1 MKIMDTQQKYS
12 DHQQEI
18 EKLRLE
24 NVQLKKNLEKE
35 ELLHKSLYSQW
46 KQLNARMAAKEH
58 EVEQQFN
65 SSNLFYKY
73 DFYVILIL
81 LIPMYY
87 FLSNSKGDKRITTS
101 LQAASSQLPTKN
113 QTPTNNPDTV
123 QLPNVKLKEN
133 EIIKPGILQPKM
145 ATVNK
150 KVIDKPLT
158 DSARDLIY
166 WQGWNAYYGKSR
178 NPYKKFS
185 QKFEAWLIGWKD
197 GENDAKK
204 LLAKD
209 STIH

>member
-12 DHQQEI
+12 DNQQEI

-35 ELLHKSLYSQW
+35 ELLHKSLYNQW

-58 EVEQQFN
+58 EMKQQLH
-65 SSNLFYKY
+65 SGNLFYKY
-73 DFYVILIL
+73 AFYVILIL

-87 FLSNSKGDKRITTS
+87 FLNNSNGGKKITPPSQTG
-101 LQAASSQLPTKN
+101 SSQTPIKK
-113 QTPTNNPDTV
+113 QAPTNNPYTV
-123 QLPNVKLKEN
+123 QLPNVKLKEK
-133 EIIKPGILQPKM
+133 EIIKPDTFQPKM
-145 ATVNK
+145 VTINK
-150 KVIDKPLT
+150 PVIDKPLT
-158 DSARDLIY
+158 DSVRDLIY
-166 WQGWNAYYGKSR
+166 WEGWNAYYGKSR

-209 STIH
+209 STH